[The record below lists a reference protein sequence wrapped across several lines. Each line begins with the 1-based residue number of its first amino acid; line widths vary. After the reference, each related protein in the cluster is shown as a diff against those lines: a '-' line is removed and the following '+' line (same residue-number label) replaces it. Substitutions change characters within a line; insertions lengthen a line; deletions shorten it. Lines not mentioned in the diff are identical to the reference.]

1 MLQIDQNVVL
11 QTRKASASSET
22 KRRHY
27 YQNDVIMLGIAIMI
41 YNMTSSAPI
50 VSITVGERPYYGNS
64 REQSFLGMKYAA
76 ILR

>member
-1 MLQIDQNVVL
+1 MLQIEQNVVL
-11 QTRKASASSET
+11 QTRKTSACSET

-50 VSITVGERPYYGNS
+50 VSITVGEQPYYGNS
-64 REQSFLGMKYAA
+64 REESFLEMKYAA